1 MKKLKKL
8 RISKNIKIKE
18 MAELLNISEPFYSQ
32 IENKKRTLTYK
43 LAKQIATI
51 LNVKPDDL
59 FYDEF

>member
-1 MKKLKKL
+1 MKKLKEL

-18 MAELLNISEPFYSQ
+18 MAALLNISEPFYSQ

>member
-43 LAKQIATI
+43 LAKKIAII

>member
-1 MKKLKKL
+1 MKKLKEL

-59 FYDEF
+59 FFDEF

>member
-1 MKKLKKL
+1 MKKLKEL
-8 RISKNIKIKE
+8 RIKKKIKIKE
-18 MAELLNISEPFYSQ
+18 MAQLLNISEPFYSQ

-43 LAKQIATI
+43 LAKQIANI

>member
-1 MKKLKKL
+1 MKKLKEL

>member
-1 MKKLKKL
+1 MKKLKEL

-18 MAELLNISEPFYSQ
+18 MAELLKISEPFYSQ

-43 LAKQIATI
+43 LAKQIAII